1 MKIANKLTESMMT
14 ALEETKVENELNEIQ
29 GLTFMYALLKGR
41 NYTKFHEDSSY
52 INGNENHS
60 H

>member
-14 ALEETKVENELNEIQ
+14 ALEETKVENVLNQEQ
-29 GLTFMYALLKGR
+29 GLTFIYALMKGR

-52 INGNENHS
+52 IRS
-60 H
+60 

>member
-14 ALEETKVENELNEIQ
+14 ALEETKVENKLNEIQ
-29 GLTFMYALLKGR
+29 GLTFMYALMKGR

-52 INGNENHS
+52 IRS
-60 H
+60 

>member
-1 MKIANKLTESMMT
+1 MKIENKLTESMMT

-29 GLTFMYALLKGR
+29 GLTFMYALLKGI

-52 INGNENHS
+52 IKQ
-60 H
+60 

>member
-29 GLTFMYALLKGR
+29 RRR
-41 NYTKFHEDSSY
+41 NIKR
-52 INGNENHS
+52 NHRVYRIYL
-60 H
+60 